1 MAIRATVNV
10 GRWPSSISNATVMRA
25 IGEACKAQVV
35 QRTFREGR
43 GLDDNPHKRYS
54 TKPLSVYLGSET
66 ARRLKPKGGVPLY
79 RKRRYKARGKSQST
93 YLLSW
98 KHYDLGALIGRR
110 YEGGYRQFK
119 AESRKGLNLAST
131 AANRVG
137 ETQRSVEVDLT
148 LSGQLSR
155 SLRVVR
161 VQRTSAV
168 VQVQGG
174 SLKYAAGVNARRPWM
189 GMSPGDISEARFAV
203 AAVMLAYL
211 EDQTGGRIA

>member
-1 MAIRATVNV
+1 MAIKATVNV

-25 IGEACKAQVV
+25 IGEVCKAQVV

-98 KHYDLGALIGRR
+98 KHYDLGALIGRH
-110 YEGGYRQFK
+110 YEGGYKQFK
-119 AESRKGLNLAST
+119 AESRKGLN
-131 AANRVG
+131 
-137 ETQRSVEVDLT
+137 ERSVEVDLI

-189 GMSPGDISEARFAV
+189 GMSAGDINEARFAV

>member
-1 MAIRATVNV
+1 MAIKATVNV

-25 IGEACKAQVV
+25 IGEVCKAQVV

-98 KHYDLGALIGRR
+98 KHYDLGALIGRH
-110 YEGGYRQFK
+110 YEGGYKQFK
-119 AESRKGLNLAST
+119 AESRKGL
-131 AANRVG
+131 G
-137 ETQRSVEVDLT
+137 ERSVEVDLI

-155 SLRVVR
+155 SLRVTR

-189 GMSPGDISEARFAV
+189 GMSPGDINEARFAV

-211 EDQTGGRIA
+211 EDQTGGRIS

>member
-1 MAIRATVNV
+1 MAIKATVNV

-25 IGEACKAQVV
+25 IGEVCKAQVV

-110 YEGGYRQFK
+110 YEGGYKQFK
-119 AESRKGLNLAST
+119 TESRKGLN
-131 AANRVG
+131 
-137 ETQRSVEVDLT
+137 ERSVEVDLV

-189 GMSPGDISEARFAV
+189 GMSTGDINEARFAV